1 MPTRRPRPT
10 AGRSRRSTGSSCARH
25 SARMLKPWRA
35 RPDGSIVPRRGL
47 LLALVALSALLA
59 LPAFAGAQDW
69 GSGLFDETEPDATV
83 TKVKVNAHKGLA
95 KVYFVGSDPV
105 DAPEDLSYDCEV
117 DGGDHGGSSDDGSDD
132 DESRTRPPARAR
144 RRPSVAY
151 SSPPEAKSSG
161 VTSSRKS
168 LNFSTTSSVSST
180 SCSNSIED
188 SSITSSAAKIGAEV
202 RTASA
207 RASEGRESISISE
220 PLTEIVIDA

>member
-1 MPTRRPRPT
+1 M
-10 AGRSRRSTGSSCARH
+10 
-25 SARMLKPWRA
+25 
-35 RPDGSIVPRRGL
+35 PRRGL

-132 DESRTRPPARAR
+132 DESPD
-144 RRPSVAY
+144 
-151 SSPPEAKSSG
+151 
-161 VTSSRKS
+161 
-168 LNFSTTSSVSST
+168 
-180 SCSNSIED
+180 ED
-188 SSITSSAAKIGAEV
+188 SNDDESDDEDALHAARSKSAGETEYDCDSPWTV
-202 RTASA
+202 Q
-207 RASEGRESISISE
+207 GLE
-220 PLTEIVIDA
+220 PGKHTVEIVAWDEEWNEDSTPAQAQFKVKKKH